1 MDQMDC
7 TPQILGP
14 ALSGAFISGLGS
26 DTECP
31 HGKGQVKDR
40 EDWLCCHLGDHTAG
54 LNWLSRNLIKFPKR
68 KYIYKQMKT
77 CEADEIQQ

>member
-1 MDQMDC
+1 MDC

-40 EDWLCCHLGDHTAG
+40 EDWLCCHLGGSHCGGELAQQKPHQV
-54 LNWLSRNLIKFPKR
+54 SQK
-68 KYIYKQMKT
+68 
-77 CEADEIQQ
+77 EIHLQTNEDL